1 MAFDNLPGAF
11 GNDIPHESN
20 NSQMSDH
27 NRQNSSFAE
36 KIRHLSPENWVDIV
50 CCTII
55 GGILIA
61 VFCNWELVMNTLFI
75 SFLFPIIKIFAKILG
90 VAAGVLCV
98 GGVITARLYRRRRW
112 YW

>member
-1 MAFDNLPGAF
+1 MAFDNLPGVF
-11 GNDIPHESN
+11 GNDTPRENN
-20 NSQMSDH
+20 NSQISDC
-27 NRQNSSFAE
+27 NRHNSSFAE
-36 KIRHLSPENWVDIV
+36 KIRNLSPENWVDIV

-61 VFCNWELVMNTLFI
+61 VFCNWELIISTLFM

-90 VAAGVLCV
+90 VVAGVLCV

>member
-20 NSQMSDH
+20 NSQMSDC

-36 KIRHLSPENWVDIV
+36 KIRCLSLENWVDII

-61 VFCNWELVMNTLFI
+61 VFCNWELVMNTLFM
-75 SFLFPIIKIFAKILG
+75 SFLFPIIKILAKILG
-90 VAAGVLCV
+90 IVAGVLCV
-98 GGVITARLYRRRRW
+98 GGVITARLRRRRRW